1 MCFFFIIVFLF
12 VIGHTILAA
21 FAKLHT
27 KAASIRTSQN
37 REHVLNTDMH
47 RHTHRP
53 PSPVT
58 QKKRPL
64 KKIKLGAHVSGSG
77 EIHRAC

>member
-27 KAASIRTSQN
+27 KAASIRASQKHHLSLWISHN
-37 REHVLNTDMH
+37 SS
-47 RHTHRP
+47 THLF
-53 PSPVT
+53 T
-58 QKKRPL
+58 KKT
-64 KKIKLGAHVSGSG
+64 
-77 EIHRAC
+77 